1 MNGLKF
7 ILCLFT
13 LISFSSINAQKA
25 VLPAL
30 KDNQSAKVL
39 ITNEIS
45 NIEGSLKSNPSKDL
59 TDKLDL
65 FKLALEFL
73 DEPSIIKT
81 TTEYAITSAFLNNEV
96 DKAGVPDQ
104 IAFER
109 FYKKVWN
116 QNFIDLL
123 NLVKL

>member
-7 ILCLFT
+7 ILFFICL
-13 LISFSSINAQKA
+13 LSFSAIKAQKS

-45 NIEGSLKSNPSKDL
+45 SMAELLKSNPSKDL
-59 TDKLDL
+59 SDKLDL
-65 FKLALEFL
+65 YKLALEFL
-73 DEPSIIKT
+73 DEPSIVKT

-96 DKAGVPDQ
+96 DKTGVPDQ

-116 QNFIDLL
+116 QNFKDLL

>member
-7 ILCLFT
+7 ILFF
-13 LISFSSINAQKA
+13 ISLMSVSAISAQKS

-45 NIEGSLKSNPSKDL
+45 NIAGLLKSNPSKDL

-65 FKLALEFL
+65 YKLALEFL

-81 TTEYAITSAFLNNEV
+81 TTEYAITSAFLNHEV
-96 DKAGVPDQ
+96 DRTGVPDQ

>member
-1 MNGLKF
+1 MNGFKF
-7 ILCLFT
+7 ILFIICL
-13 LISFSSINAQKA
+13 IGVSSISAQKT
-25 VLPAL
+25 VLPPL

-45 NIEGSLKSNPSKDL
+45 NITGFLKSNPSKDL

-81 TTEYAITSAFLNNEV
+81 TTEYALTSAFLNNEV
-96 DKAGVPDQ
+96 NKTGVEDQ
-104 IAFER
+104 VAFNR
-109 FYKKVWN
+109 FYAKNWS
-116 QNFIDLL
+116 QNFIDLV
-123 NLVKL
+123 NLVKI